1 MLNHDEN
8 LMVRLKLSA
17 IKHEEVRTKC
27 LFYLPSFGLPST
39 KMKVIPKY
47 KGKFHSKFCD
57 FHSMTEKA
65 VKFGAFMS
73 KMLCLVFLLNIS
85 SGKMVEVHSESAP
98 KIGHNWQKCT
108 YMP

>member
-65 VKFGAFMS
+65 VEFGKFMS
-73 KMLCLVFLLNIS
+73 KMLCHDFHDPPVLNIN
-85 SGKMVEVHSESAP
+85 SGKMIEVHSEKP
-98 KIGHNWQKCT
+98 PPPPENW
-108 YMP
+108 P